1 MTSPYLILAIVLLLS
16 LMVVLELGRQLG
28 LSHTKQRG
36 SPNKGSASVEA
47 AVFALFGLL
56 LAFTFSGAA
65 TRFEHRRDLVV
76 QEANSIGTA
85 YLRIDLL
92 DRQAQEKLYPL
103 FKSYVQSRLDA
114 YQSISSGQEEF
125 KKKITLSSDIQ
136 NQIWQLATEGAA
148 RAKSPSV
155 MNLVLP
161 PINDMIDITST
172 RLAAMRNHPP
182 PIIFVLL
189 VAFSFACALIAGY
202 SMSVD
207 PRRNWLHMILF
218 TLCVAGT
225 IYVILDLEYPR
236 YGFIRVDGVDV
247 HLQDLLDSMS
257 K

>member
-1 MTSPYLILAIVLLLS
+1 MTSPYLIFAAFLLFSLLA
-16 LMVVLELGRQLG
+16 VLELGRRLG
-28 LSHTKQRG
+28 LSHMRVRG
-36 SPNKGSASVEA
+36 SSSKGSATVET

-76 QEANSIGTA
+76 QEANAIGTA

-92 DRQAQEKLYPL
+92 DQQTQERLYPL

-114 YQSISSGQEEF
+114 YQSITSGQAEF
-125 KKKITLSSDIQ
+125 KAKLAESTKIQ
-136 NQIWQLATEGAA
+136 VEIWQVATAGAS

-182 PIIFVLL
+182 TIIFVLL

-207 PRRNWLHMILF
+207 SRRNWLHMILF
-218 TLCVAGT
+218 TICVAGT

-236 YGFIRVDGVDV
+236 YGFIRVDSVDV
-247 HLQDLLDSMS
+247 HLRDLLESM
-257 K
+257 KK